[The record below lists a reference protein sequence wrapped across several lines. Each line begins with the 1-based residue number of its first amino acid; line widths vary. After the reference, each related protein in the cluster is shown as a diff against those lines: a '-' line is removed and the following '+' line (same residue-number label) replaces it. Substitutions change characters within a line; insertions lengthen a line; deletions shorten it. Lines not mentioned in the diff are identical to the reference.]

1 MLRISSFQA
10 RASVIG
16 PRLLLALISSGCA
29 GGRATAPV
37 SPAPQRYP
45 IIPAPRRIQAG
56 SGEFRLD
63 RTTRIMLSDPA
74 STELRALV
82 ELLAG
87 PLRASSGL
95 PLPVSPEP
103 ADNHT
108 PNTISLRLT
117 PGVAPAQAES
127 YRLVVTERGAML
139 SAPTPAGLFWGLQ
152 TVLQLLPPKVER
164 GVRSLSVW
172 GRGAGQAATSA
183 SAALV
188 RWTIPAVEIEDAPR
202 FRYRGIL
209 LDVARWFYP
218 PEFIKKLIDLLALY
232 KLNTL
237 HLHLTDDQG
246 WRLEIKKYPLLTQ
259 VGAWRKETILGQ
271 HFDPYVGD
279 GKPHGGFYTQE
290 QMRDIVEYAEAR
302 HIRIVPEIEMPG
314 HAGAALAAYPE
325 LSCTGGPFEVSP
337 VWGMHQ
343 DIFCPSEQTFG
354 FLEDV
359 LVEVMQLFPSPY
371 IHIGGDEVPKD
382 QWKGSPVAQEVIRR
396 EGLASEEE
404 LQSYFVRRIEGFLR
418 AHGRRLI
425 GWDEILEGG
434 LAPEATVMSWRGV
447 AGGTAAARQ
456 GHDVIMSPA
465 DHTYFDYYQGDPLA
479 EPLAIGGFLPLDSVY
494 AFEAVPHE
502 LTPEEAAHVLGAQG
516 SVWTEYIPTPARAEY
531 MILPRLLALSEA
543 LWSPKQARSWSR
555 FVARLPGH
563 FARLDALGAEYRVPE
578 PVGLGWDRR
587 VLEDRVRLTIGSPF
601 PGGVV
606 RYTVD
611 GSEPTV
617 SSPRYTGPLDVHLTT
632 VPLTV
637 STRVFLPSGRGS
649 PVARARIAR
658 ATWQEPAAVRADALQ
673 PGLAYAYLEGRFR
686 SADEVREGE
695 PLRVGTVPDV
705 ALRGDERPEDYGVRL
720 SGLLCVPRD
729 ALYAFY
735 LSSDDGATL
744 RVAGDVVM
752 DRDGQQRENEKQGQI
767 ALRAGCHAIDVV
779 FFQASGGAALN
790 LEVSTPASAKGR
802 VPREWYA
809 HAGGGAP

>member
-1 MLRISSFQA
+1 MLRISSLQA

-16 PRLLLALISSGCA
+16 PRLLVALISGGCS

-82 ELLAG
+82 ELLAA

-108 PNTISLRLT
+108 PNAISLRLT
-117 PGVAPAQAES
+117 PGVAPAQSES

-139 SAPTPAGLFWGLQ
+139 SAPTPAGLFSGLQ
-152 TVLQLLPPKVER
+152 TLRQLLPPEVER
-164 GVRSLSVW
+164 GVRS
-172 GRGAGQAATSA
+172 

-290 QMRDIVEYAEAR
+290 QMRDIIAYAKAR
-302 HIRIVPEIEMPG
+302 HVTIVPEIEMPG

-382 QWKGSPVAQEVIRR
+382 RWRESPVAQEAIRR
-396 EGLASEEE
+396 EGLANEEE
-404 LQSYFVRRIEGFLR
+404 LQSYFIRRIEAVLR
-418 AHGRRLI
+418 THGRRLI

-447 AGGTAAARQ
+447 DGGVAAARQ

-465 DHTYFDYYQGDPLA
+465 DYTYFDYYQGDPTA
-479 EPLAIGGFLPLDSVY
+479 EPLAIGGLLPLDSVY
-494 AFEAVPHE
+494 AFEAVPNG
-502 LTPEEAAHVLGAQG
+502 LMPEEAAHVLGGQG

-543 LWSPKQARSWSR
+543 LWSPKQVRSWDR
-555 FVARLPGH
+555 FVAELPAH
-563 FARLDALGAEYRVPE
+563 FARLDAMGAEYRVPE
-578 PVGLGWDRR
+578 PVGLGWDRC

-601 PGGVV
+601 PGGMV
-606 RYTVD
+606 RYTTD

-617 SSPRYTGPLDVHLTT
+617 SSPRYMGPLDVHLTT

-637 STRVFLPSGRGS
+637 SARVFLPSGRGS

-658 ATWQEPAAVRADALQ
+658 ATWQEPVAVRADTLQ
-673 PGLAYAYLEGRFR
+673 PGLAYAYLEGKFR
-686 SADEVREGE
+686 SADEVREGK
-695 PLRVGTVPDV
+695 PFRVGTVTDV
-705 ALRGDERPEDYGVRL
+705 ALRGDERPEGYGVRL

-729 ALYAFY
+729 ALYVFY
-735 LSSDDGATL
+735 LSSDDGAKL
-744 RVAGDVVM
+744 RVAGDVVV
-752 DRDGQQRENEKQGQI
+752 DRDGQQRESEKQGQI
-767 ALRAGCHAIDVV
+767 ALRAGCHAIEVV
-779 FFQASGGAALN
+779 FFQASGDAALN

-809 HAGGGAP
+809 HAGSGAP